1 MRRSLHAASTHS
13 PLNHHH
19 VVATLLAR
27 SYRIANVICIVGAVA
42 GIATFVRLFRRY
54 AVEFPSADDFSQLLA
69 APQYFYAQATKWAAL
84 RYLAE
89 LSIDHRI
96 LTLRLAALTQA
107 RVFGHMSFTGLM
119 VLGTCLL
126 ICVALLLGR
135 MTPKGYRVPV
145 VGTATALFLSPIN
158 HEAHFWA
165 TGALQHFGVLAY
177 ALGGL
182 YCLSRPR
189 PAMRILAVVLI
200 AAAAFTSANGLAAL
214 VVAAPMLLLLGRR
227 REAAVWTIAAVVS
240 LPLYFTGKLPAEA
253 GAGPLAAIL
262 QPWQLLRFTV
272 LALGSTGV

>member
-1 MRRSLHAASTHS
+1 MRRPLHAASTHS
-13 PLNHHH
+13 SLNH
-19 VVATLLAR
+19 VVTTLFAR
-27 SYRIANVICIVGAVA
+27 PHRIANVICVVGALAAV
-42 GIATFVRLFRRY
+42 ATFVRLFRRY

-69 APQYFYAQATKWAAL
+69 APQYFYAQPTKWAAL
-84 RYLAE
+84 HYLAE

-126 ICVALLLGR
+126 ICVALLLAR
-135 MTPKGYRVPV
+135 MTPKAYRVPV
-145 VGTATALFLSPIN
+145 VATATALFVSPIN

-189 PAMRILAVVLI
+189 PAARLLAVGLI
-200 AAAAFTSANGLAAL
+200 AAAAFTSANGLTA
-214 VVAAPMLLLLGRR
+214 VIVAAPMLLLL
-227 REAAVWTIAAVVS
+227 
-240 LPLYFTGKLPAEA
+240 
-253 GAGPLAAIL
+253 
-262 QPWQLLRFTV
+262 
-272 LALGSTGV
+272 